1 HEPMLEYYYK
11 SGKHSS
17 IYANSGSW
25 IDADQSSHKV
35 RTYLL
40 ITPKAWTGSELDVVG
55 LYQYNP
61 DTGDEYKPVLI
72 KEESVK

>member
-1 HEPMLEYYYK
+1 MMEVYPN
-11 SGKHSS
+11 GANFTS

-25 IDADQSSHKV
+25 IDADQSSHDV

-40 ITPKAWTGSELDVVG
+40 IHPKAWTGSEIDVVG

-61 DTGDEYKPVLI
+61 AGSGYAPKLI
-72 KEESVK
+72 KEESID